1 MLVLFRFGRLVIL
14 KPDSKS
20 NLYPSSYGVVSVNLV
35 SDLLW
40 VMFCELLL
48 SCVLLFFLFS
58 FFFGQNLFS
67 LSYLCLLP
75 SNIFYRVCV
84 QGFKSIKL
92 FLL

>member
-20 NLYPSSYGVVSVNLV
+20 NLYPSSYGVVSDNLV

-58 FFFGQNLFS
+58 FFFLVKICSLYLICVYFLRIFS
-67 LSYLCLLP
+67 TEYVFKVLSP
-75 SNIFYRVCV
+75 
-84 QGFKSIKL
+84 
-92 FLL
+92 

>member
-48 SCVLLFFLFS
+48 SCVLLFFLF
-58 FFFGQNLFS
+58 FFFFWSKFVLF
-67 LSYLCLLP
+67 
-75 SNIFYRVCV
+75 I
-84 QGFKSIKL
+84 L
-92 FLL
+92 FVFTSFEYFLQSMCSRF